1 MIEERVRGEEE
12 EEKDKEVSGLDKAR
26 LSQLPQ
32 RIPQRRLHKSQQESS
47 CSASCT

>member
-1 MIEERVRGEEE
+1 MIEERVRGEE

-32 RIPQRRLHKSQQESS
+32 RTPQRRLHESQQESS
-47 CSASCT
+47 CSASCA

>member
-1 MIEERVRGEEE
+1 MIEERVRGEE

-32 RIPQRRLHKSQQESS
+32 RIPQRRLHESQQEAS
-47 CSASCT
+47 CSAGCT

>member
-1 MIEERVRGEEE
+1 MIEERLRGEE

-32 RIPQRRLHKSQQESS
+32 RIPQRRLHESQQESS